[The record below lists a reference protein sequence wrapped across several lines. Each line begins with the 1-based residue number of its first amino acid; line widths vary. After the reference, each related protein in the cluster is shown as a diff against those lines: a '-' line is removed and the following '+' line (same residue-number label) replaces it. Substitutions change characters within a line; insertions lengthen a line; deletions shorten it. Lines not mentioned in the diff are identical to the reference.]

1 VTSRAS
7 AVRTVAATIIV
18 LVAAGAILIVS
29 MRHYHREA
37 GASGAWPARRAVGG
51 RPEATGPVPKVVHA
65 SLPSTGFSYLG
76 VYEDS
81 DTSVGQYAHV
91 ERFAQ
96 TVGRQPNIVM
106 YYSSWGEPFSI
117 PFAETAL
124 QHGATLL
131 IDIDPTST
139 TCAAI
144 AAGQQDAFLR
154 SYAQSV
160 KAFGKPVI
168 ISFGHEMNG
177 TWYPWGSTNTQPAVF
192 VQAWRHIVGV
202 FRQTGAD
209 NVTWLWTINAVA
221 SYEPPIA
228 DYWPGANY
236 VTWVAFD
243 AYYYNADDDFSGVFG
258 PTIAALRQLTNK
270 PILIGE
276 TAIGQVAGQAA
287 NIPGLFAGVSK
298 DGLLGFVWYDQA
310 QNDGIY
316 HQDWRLEGHRHA
328 IAAFRAAAANL
339 TARPT
344 VVLHRILGG

>member
-1 VTSRAS
+1 MPP
-7 AVRTVAATIIV
+7 
-18 LVAAGAILIVS
+18 LPLAG
-29 MRHYHREA
+29 E
-37 GASGAWPARRAVGG
+37 
-51 RPEATGPVPKVVHA
+51 
-65 SLPSTGFSYLG
+65 
-76 VYEDS
+76 
-81 DTSVGQYAHV
+81 
-91 ERFAQ
+91 
-96 TVGRQPNIVM
+96 
-106 YYSSWGEPFSI
+106 
-117 PFAETAL
+117 
-124 QHGATLL
+124 
-131 IDIDPTST
+131 
-139 TCAAI
+139 
-144 AAGQQDAFLR
+144 DAFLR

-177 TWYPWGSTNTQPAVF
+177 TWYPWGSTNTRPAVF
-192 VQAWRHIVGV
+192 VQAWRHIVDV

-243 AYYYNADDDFSGVFG
+243 AYYYNADDDFSAVFG

-298 DGLLGFVWYDQA
+298 EGLLGFVWYDQA

-316 HQDWRLEGHRHA
+316 HQDWRLEGHPHA
-328 IAAFRAAAANL
+328 IAAFRAAAASL
-339 TARPT
+339 TTGPT
-344 VVLHRILGG
+344 VILHRMLEG

>member
-1 VTSRAS
+1 MTSRAS
-7 AVRTVAATIIV
+7 AVRTIVATIVV
-18 LVAAGAILIVS
+18 LMAAGAILIVS
-29 MRHYHREA
+29 MRHYHRDA
-37 GASGAWPARRAVGG
+37 GASGTWPAGRAAGS
-51 RPEATGPVPKVVHA
+51 RPGATGPVPKVVRA

-76 VYEDS
+76 VYESS
-81 DTSVGQYAHV
+81 DTSVGQYARV

-96 TVGRQPNIVM
+96 AVGRQPNIVM
-106 YYSSWGEPFSI
+106 YYSSWGEPFSVS
-117 PFAETAL
+117 FADTAL

-160 KAFGKPVI
+160 KAFGNPVI

-177 TWYPWGSTNTQPAVF
+177 TWYPWGSTSTQPAVF
-192 VQAWRHIVGV
+192 VQAWRHIVNV

-209 NVTWLWTINAVA
+209 NVTWLWTINSVA

-228 DYWPGANY
+228 DYWPGASY

-298 DGLLGFVWYDQA
+298 EGLLGFVWYDQA

-316 HQDWRLEGHRHA
+316 HQDWRLEGHPDA
-328 IAAFRAAAANL
+328 IAAFRAAAASL
-339 TARPT
+339 TTRPT
-344 VVLHRILGG
+344 VVLHRILEG